1 MRGSFLEYTSCKDE
15 LISMDDELP
24 IIIYIVT
31 QVDIENLFAELNMVD
46 DYLKTSM
53 RDELVQNKMVT
64 NMLSSL
70 IYVSKKWDTKVKK
83 FNS

>member
-1 MRGSFLEYTSCKDE
+1 MRGSFLEYTSGKDE

-24 IIIYIVT
+24 IIIYIIT
-31 QVDIENLFAELNMVD
+31 QVNIENLFAELNMVD
-46 DYLKTSM
+46 DYIKTSM
-53 RDELVQNKMVT
+53 RDELIQNKMVT

-70 IYVSKKWDTKVKK
+70 IYVSKKWDTKLKK

>member
-1 MRGSFLEYTSCKDE
+1 
-15 LISMDDELP
+15 MDDELP